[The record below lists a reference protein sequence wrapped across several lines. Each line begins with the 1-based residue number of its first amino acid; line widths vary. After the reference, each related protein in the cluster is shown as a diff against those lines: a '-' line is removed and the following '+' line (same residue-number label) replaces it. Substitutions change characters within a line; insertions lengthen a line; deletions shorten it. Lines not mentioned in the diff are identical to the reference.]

1 MKKCK
6 FLGILLFCCAMG
18 FSQTTNRVG
27 INTSTP
33 GETLDVNGNIS
44 IRDVDVADVKSDN
57 YEQLYWN
64 IKTKK
69 IEVANN
75 DRTEKP
81 FYAVSYSLKAN
92 DDSNRDFADYIK
104 DFDTKVNA
112 DNYYMI
118 MTQAYP
124 VIKKE
129 AYYSGRQDYIGI
141 RHVEIGDETELKG
154 VSDYETG
161 KNSGQGSSDVNNKV
175 NPIRKTAIFVKD
187 GTWRISL
194 DYLAARPASWWGGSR
209 RMTFDWKVEVLFIS
223 KSFAENIDFG
233 TKGLNRPYQG
243 KGEMGENPLLMK

>member
-44 IRDVDVADVKSDN
+44 IRDVEVANVNSNN

-69 IEVANN
+69 IEVPNN
-75 DRTEKP
+75 SAEKP
-81 FYAVSYSLKAN
+81 FYVVSYSLNAN

-112 DNYYMI
+112 DNYYMV
-118 MTQAYP
+118 MAQAYP
-124 VIKKE
+124 VIKKT
-129 AYYSGRQDYIGI
+129 AYYAGRQDYIGI
-141 RHVEIGDETELKG
+141 RHVEINDETEIPG

-161 KNSGQGSSDVNNKV
+161 KETGRGSSEVNNKV
-175 NPIRKTAIFVKD
+175 NPIRKTKVFVKD
-187 GTWRISL
+187 GTWHVSL
-194 DYLAARPASWWGGSR
+194 DYLAARPASWWGGR
-209 RMTFDWKVEVLFIS
+209 WRMAFEWKVELLFVS
-223 KSFAENIDFG
+223 KAFASKIDFG
-233 TKGLNRPYQG
+233 TKGLNNPNEA